1 MKSPNKDK
9 LALLLPL
16 WKVTPKSNPGFRA
29 AVWAKIEATSQ
40 EPLTWGGW
48 LRMNVGTVAP
58 LAVAVVTF
66 SIVGGGIAAKTKAS
80 DQREVLI
87 ERYLS
92 SIDPHRQ
99 IGASES
105 Q

>member
-1 MKSPNKDK
+1 
-9 LALLLPL
+9 
-16 WKVTPKSNPGFRA
+16 
-29 AVWAKIEATSQ
+29 
-40 EPLTWGGW
+40 
-48 LRMNVGTVAP
+48 MNVGTVAP
-58 LAVAVVTF
+58 LAIAVVTF
-66 SIVGGGIAAKTKAS
+66 SIVGGGIAAKAKTS